1 VGHHICR
8 TKPDQRDAYLTSLKE
23 NTAPILEEEK
33 KEGLVLDCKIL
44 NNLTQKDP
52 HDWDLAIAVQYK
64 NFAALDGVEIKELEI
79 RNKMLGSKKA
89 AEETMVQK
97 RVENAGSGEH
107 RAVSGVKDEVSVEKT
122 ARDSVVKRLAPGEIR
137 TTPNLLNNLAPSAAV
152 FRRLTPFFTLLLGKP
167 CLSSG
172 RSIG

>member
-1 VGHHICR
+1 MKMFIFFLLSLSLSPAVPAVAQEQYTEGPVWDVSYVR

-23 NTAPILEEEK
+23 NTVPILEEEK
-33 KEGLVLDCKIL
+33 KEGLILDYKIL

-97 RVENAGSGEH
+97 RVDM
-107 RAVSGVKDEVSVEKT
+107 REV
-122 ARDSVVKRLAPGEIR
+122 L
-137 TTPNLLNNLAPSAAV
+137 
-152 FRRLTPFFTLLLGKP
+152 
-167 CLSSG
+167 
-172 RSIG
+172 SIGLYQELKMK

>member
-1 VGHHICR
+1 MKTFILFFLWLSIAPAVPAVAQEQYTEGPVWDITYVR

-33 KEGLVLDCKIL
+33 KEGLILDYKIL

-79 RNKMLGSKKA
+79 RNKMFGSKKA

-97 RVENAGSGEH
+97 RVDM
-107 RAVSGVKDEVSVEKT
+107 REVV
-122 ARDSVVKRLAPGEIR
+122 
-137 TTPNLLNNLAPSAAV
+137 
-152 FRRLTPFFTLLLGKP
+152 
-167 CLSSG
+167 
-172 RSIG
+172 SIGLYQELKMK

>member
-1 VGHHICR
+1 MKTFILFFLWLSIAPAVPAVAQEQYTEGPVWDITYVR

-33 KEGLVLDCKIL
+33 KEGLILDYKIL

-79 RNKMLGSKKA
+79 RNKMFSSKKA

-97 RVENAGSGEH
+97 RVDM
-107 RAVSGVKDEVSVEKT
+107 REVV
-122 ARDSVVKRLAPGEIR
+122 
-137 TTPNLLNNLAPSAAV
+137 
-152 FRRLTPFFTLLLGKP
+152 
-167 CLSSG
+167 
-172 RSIG
+172 SIGLYQELKMK

>member
-1 VGHHICR
+1 MKRLTLAVAMLSLWSAVPAMAQDQYTEGPVWDVTYVR

-23 NTAPILEEEK
+23 NTAPILAKEK
-33 KEGLVLDCKIL
+33 KEGLVLDYKIL

-79 RNKMLGSKKA
+79 RNKMFGSKKA

-97 RVENAGSGEH
+97 RVEMRE
-107 RAVSGVKDEVSVEKT
+107 VVSVALYQELKM
-122 ARDSVVKRLAPGEIR
+122 K
-137 TTPNLLNNLAPSAAV
+137 
-152 FRRLTPFFTLLLGKP
+152 
-167 CLSSG
+167 
-172 RSIG
+172 

>member
-1 VGHHICR
+1 MKTCILFAVWLFIAPGVPAVAQEQYTEGPVWDITYVR

-33 KEGLVLDCKIL
+33 KEGLVLDYKIL

-79 RNKMLGSKKA
+79 RNKMFGSKKA

-97 RVENAGSGEH
+97 RVDM
-107 RAVSGVKDEVSVEKT
+107 REVV
-122 ARDSVVKRLAPGEIR
+122 
-137 TTPNLLNNLAPSAAV
+137 
-152 FRRLTPFFTLLLGKP
+152 
-167 CLSSG
+167 
-172 RSIG
+172 SIGLYQELKMK